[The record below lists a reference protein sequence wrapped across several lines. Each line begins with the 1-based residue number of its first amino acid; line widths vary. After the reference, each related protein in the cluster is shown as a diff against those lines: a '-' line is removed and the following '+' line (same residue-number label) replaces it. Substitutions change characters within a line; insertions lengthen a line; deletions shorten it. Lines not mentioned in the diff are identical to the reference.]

1 MWQTGIMGGL
11 NKVTPGPG
19 KYDLG
24 STLSKTKYSMRPRTQ
39 GDLMI
44 LNKFVPDSINTR
56 SWNIC

>member
-44 LNKFVPDSINTR
+44 LNKFVPGFKINDL
-56 SWNIC
+56 